1 MDIGKAFSF
10 VFEDEEWISKILIG
24 GLISLI
30 PLVGQFVVL
39 GYALKVAQNVAQ
51 GNPRPL
57 PRWGEFGDHLVR
69 GLYEFVIRLVYALP
83 IVLIA
88 LLFACLGAA
97 MGGASADS
105 DNAERFG
112 ALFGM
117 LALCL
122 VPILFILGLAVT
134 VVSFA
139 ALARFVASNNLGD
152 ALKVADV
159 IALTRRSPGAWLML
173 LVVSLLA
180 GVVASLG
187 MIACGVGILFTA
199 VYAQIVIGHALG
211 QTVVQQGLAAPQ
223 APPAYSY
230 GPPPTL

>member
-30 PLVGQFVVL
+30 PVIGQLVVL

-51 GNPRPL
+51 GSSRPL
-57 PRWGEFGDHLVR
+57 PRWGEFGDHLMR
-69 GLYEFVIRLVYALP
+69 GLYEFVIRLVYSLP

-88 LLFACLGAA
+88 IVFACIAAVSGGAA
-97 MGGASADS
+97 ADS
-105 DNAERFG
+105 DRAEQVG
-112 ALFGM
+112 ALFGV
-117 LALCL
+117 LGLCL
-122 VPILFILGLAVT
+122 VPIMIVLGLAVT

-139 ALARFVASNNLGD
+139 ALARYVATNNLGD
-152 ALKVADV
+152 ALKVAEV
-159 IALTRRSPGAWLML
+159 IAATRKSPGAWLML

-180 GVVASLG
+180 GVAASLG
-187 MIACGVGILFTA
+187 LIACGFGMLFTT

-211 QTVVQQGLAAPQ
+211 QTVVQQGMAGPQ
-223 APPAYSY
+223 TPPAYSY
-230 GPPPTL
+230 GPPPGL

>member
-83 IVLIA
+83 IVLLVIV
-88 LLFACLGAA
+88 FACLATVF
-97 MGGASADS
+97 GGASANS
-105 DNAERFG
+105 ENGERVG
-112 ALFGM
+112 AAIGL
-117 LALCL
+117 LSLCL
-122 VPILFILGLAVT
+122 FPILFILGLAIT

-139 ALARFVASNNLGD
+139 ALARFVATNSLGE

-173 LVVSLLA
+173 FVISLLA
-180 GVVASLG
+180 GLVASLG
-187 MIACGVGILFTA
+187 LIACGVGVLFTT

-223 APPAYSY
+223 APPTYSY
-230 GPPPTL
+230 GPPPGL